1 MAELPAGFSLVD
13 DEPQGQRQSA
23 PAGLPAGFQLVED
36 EAPQQGAGWATRAQR
51 EGSER
56 QAREGEYLADAV
68 RTRQQQDNAGPVGAV
83 DAAVRGA
90 AGWVPGMNKIAAA
103 GDAALGSGRGET
115 FGERYDDNLMRER
128 ATDDADRLMN
138 PKARF
143 AGQAAGFGATA
154 ALMPGVTVARGAG
167 LGASVANNAA
177 TGALY
182 AGTERFVEA
191 DGSLAGKAT
200 EGAKG
205 AATGAIVGAA
215 LGPVI
220 HALTPRGGSA
230 AASPGRFVVEASER
244 LGVPVPRAVATD
256 SMAVQRAAAGARN
269 VPFAGDPLVKAA
281 EGTIAGLGQ
290 KADEVATAMGGA
302 DRLGAGSTA
311 SGGIRDW
318 ITGKSAAVVS
328 KAYDD
333 VEKAVNPNVRT
344 DLASTRNVMAD
355 ILARR
360 QNAQMAGDS
369 RAVAEV
375 AGAVQSPNGLNF
387 QGIKDLRTSIGERLK
402 SGILPDG
409 MDGGELKR
417 IYGALSDDLRQ
428 AAEQAGGPRGKQ
440 LFERANALNAAVAKR
455 REELAKIVGAK
466 GDASPEQ
473 VFDRLVAF
481 ASEKGGA
488 NANLL
493 AKARNAIAQ
502 DWDEVAG
509 GVVSRLGRDADGN
522 FTPDRFVTAWGKLS
536 PQGKSVLFGSS
547 GHRAALED
555 IATISSRFKELN
567 KFANPSGTAQS
578 ATFAATGAG
587 MIASPVTTIA
597 SVVGGNILSRIL
609 AQPATSSSMARW
621 SRVYQAAVTKP
632 SAATAATLQVAT
644 RNLAATIGDK
654 LGVNVAPEAI
664 LRAIAGPRMA
674 PASDGQTDQEKQRYR
689 Q

>member
-1 MAELPAGFSLVD
+1 MAELPAGFQLIE
-13 DEPQGQRQSA
+13 DEPQRQSA
-23 PAGLPAGFQLVED
+23 PVGLPAGFQLVD
-36 EAPQQGAGWATRAQR
+36 DAQDQQSPNGGWATRAQR
-51 EGSER
+51 ETAAPVSAVEAAGRGISQGVTFGFADELRGLTEAGGTGPNEPASLGGVLKGAYGMLTGDPEAQRAYER
-56 QAREGEYLADAV
+56 ATIARREELAQA
-68 RTRQQQDNAGPVGAV
+68 RQQQPVAAYGGEIAGGIAVPVGA
-83 DAAVRGA
+83 
-90 AGWVPGMNKIAAA
+90 M
-103 GDAALGSGRGET
+103 
-115 FGERYDDNLMRER
+115 
-128 ATDDADRLMN
+128 
-138 PKARF
+138 
-143 AGQAAGFGATA
+143 GQAATRGQA
-154 ALMPGVTVARGAG
+154 ALQGARAGAVG
-167 LGASVANNAA
+167 
-177 TGALY
+177 GALY
-182 AGTERFVEA
+182 GAGQGEDLQGRVT
-191 DGSLAGKAT
+191 
-200 EGAKG
+200 G
-205 AATGAIVGAA
+205 AATGAAVGGA
-215 LGPVI
+215 LGGAI
-220 HALTPRGGSA
+220 GGAIGPRVTQA
-230 AASPGRFVVEASER
+230 PGMSSGDEVVAASER

-281 EGTIAGLGQ
+281 ESTIQGLGQ
-290 KADEVATAMGGA
+290 KADEVASAMGGA

-318 ITGKSAAVVS
+318 ITGKSAALVS

-333 VEKAVNPNVRT
+333 VEKAVNPNIRT
-344 DLASTRNVMAD
+344 DLASTRNVMSD

-417 IYGALSDDLRQ
+417 IYGALSDDLKN
-428 AAEQAGGPRGKQ
+428 AAEAAGGQRGKQ

-473 VFDRLVAF
+473 VFDRLLSF

-493 AKARNAIAQ
+493 AKARNAIGQ
-502 DWDEVAG
+502 DWEEVASG
-509 GVVSRLGRDADGN
+509 IVSRLGRDAEGN

-567 KFANPSGTAQS
+567 KFANPSGTAQN

-587 MIASPVTTIA
+587 LIADPVTTIA
-597 SVVGGNILSRIL
+597 TVVGGNVLSRIL
-609 AQPATSSSMARW
+609 AQPATASSMARW

-644 RNLAATIGDK
+644 RNLSATIGDK
-654 LGVNVAPEAI
+654 LGVSVAPEQI
-664 LRAIAGPRMA
+664 IRAISGPRMS
-674 PASDGQTDQEKQRYR
+674 PASNGEADQEKQRYR

>member
-1 MAELPAGFSLVD
+1 MATLVPVDHDPFAEQGGTQPAGAPRLVPVD
-13 DEPQGQRQSA
+13 HDPFAEEGA
-23 PAGLPAGFQLVED
+23 PGG
-36 EAPQQGAGWATRAQR
+36 GWATRAQR
-51 EGSER
+51 ETAE
-56 QAREGEYLADAV
+56 
-68 RTRQQQDNAGPVGAV
+68 PVGAME
-83 DAAVRGA
+83 A
-90 AGWVPGMNKIAAA
+90 AG
-103 GDAALGSGRGET
+103 RGVSQGVT
-115 FGERYDDNLMRER
+115 FGFADELRGLTEAGGTGPNEPASLGGVLKGAYGMLTGDREAQAAYER
-128 ATDDADRLMN
+128 ATIARREELD
-138 PKARF
+138 KARKQQPI
-143 AGQAAGFGATA
+143 AAYGGEIAGGVAVPVGAMGQAASRGQAVVQGAKA
-154 ALMPGVTVARGAG
+154 GAVG
-167 LGASVANNAA
+167 
-177 TGALY
+177 GALY
-182 AGTERFVEA
+182 GAGQGEDLQSRT
-191 DGSLAGKAT
+191 T
-200 EGAKG
+200 G
-205 AATGAIVGAA
+205 AATGAAVGGVLGGA
-215 LGPVI
+215 LGGAI
-220 HALTPRGGSA
+220 GPRATRAPG
-230 AASPGRFVVEASER
+230 ASSGDEVVAASER